1 MPDQPDKEE
10 TREEEAREMTVAEAG
25 RKGGETVKERYGSDF
40 YGEIGR
46 KGGSTTKKKYGPD
59 HYSSIGRRGGQ
70 TTAERHGQE
79 FYESIGR
86 KGGQRVRELIE
97 RGKQSGWAA
106 WHPSRPTVS
115 GR

>member
-1 MPDQPDKEE
+1 MAKANAANEE
-10 TREEEAREMTVAEAG
+10 QTQAAATDEAGIAEGGPVEAG

-46 KGGSTTKKKYGPD
+46 KGGSTTKRKYGPE
-59 HYSSIGRRGGQ
+59 HYAAIGRRGGKQ
-70 TTAERHGQE
+70 TAARHGQE

-97 RGKQSGWAA
+97 RGKQAD
-106 WHPSRPTVS
+106 T
-115 GR
+115 

>member
-1 MPDQPDKEE
+1 MAKSTVAKDEE
-10 TREEEAREMTVAEAG
+10 TQAAAMTETDTLEGGPVEAG

-46 KGGSTTKKKYGPD
+46 KGGSTTKRKYGPE
-59 HYSSIGRRGGQ
+59 HYAAIGRRGGKQ
-70 TTAERHGQE
+70 TAARHGQE

-97 RGKQSGWAA
+97 RGKQAG
-106 WHPSRPTVS
+106 
-115 GR
+115 